1 VQKLEVEG
9 FSTDMN
15 IVLFGAP
22 GAGKGTQSTLLVE
35 RLGYLQISTGDLFRA
50 AMKGKTP
57 LGVEA
62 QKFVDKGQL
71 VPDSVTIAMVD
82 EVLAKLGSKFFILD
96 GFPRNKAQAE
106 ALGGILNKRDLKIGK
121 AVFLEVPMKELLGRL
136 TGRRVCKACGAVYHI
151 QTKPP
156 KAAGKCDTCGGE
168 VVQRNDDK
176 EEVISTRLQAYEDN
190 TAPLRSYYKDQGI
203 YAEVDGSREAESVFL
218 SVEKVVRRS

>member
-1 VQKLEVEG
+1 
-9 FSTDMN
+9 
-15 IVLFGAP
+15 
-22 GAGKGTQSTLLVE
+22 
-35 RLGYLQISTGDLFRA
+35 
-50 AMKGKTP
+50 
-57 LGVEA
+57 
-62 QKFVDKGQL
+62 
-71 VPDSVTIAMVD
+71 
-82 EVLAKLGSKFFILD
+82 
-96 GFPRNKAQAE
+96 
-106 ALGGILNKRDLKIGK
+106 
-121 AVFLEVPMKELLGRL
+121 MKELLGQL

-176 EEVISTRLQAYEDN
+176 EGVISTRLQAYEDN